1 MLTNVGPN
9 QNFTTKKVNKSLENL
24 FKTQNKFTLQN
35 NRQSSKGQKQT
46 LSNSPKRQQLD
57 GQQFSGNQHQ
67 SNSATL
73 GRKSQ
78 GSKSKK
84 GVPQSHKYNSLN
96 QTNSDG
102 KPHNSGF
109 MQGSSKK

>member
-1 MLTNVGPN
+1 MYLQWLYEGSLRAIILTGGKMILKKIRKLINNCLNTTGPANSGLNSGETSHVLLTNTGPN

-57 GQQFSGNQHQ
+57 GQ
-67 SNSATL
+67 
-73 GRKSQ
+73 
-78 GSKSKK
+78 
-84 GVPQSHKYNSLN
+84 
-96 QTNSDG
+96 
-102 KPHNSGF
+102 
-109 MQGSSKK
+109 